1 MAGVG
6 VNVPLFTRQPFSLS
20 LSTIVMSKIITS
32 TGSFDQDF
40 CVDKKNLQVIA
51 NVELQL
57 GY

>member
-20 LSTIVMSKIITS
+20 LCMIVMSKIITS

-40 CVDKKNLQVIA
+40 YVDEKNLQMIA